1 MTALV
6 VFGMVVLVLRFAV
19 DEAVRIDVRGHHD
32 RLKGHPAD
40 RARTG
45 VIPADLRVHRAPV
58 LDYLVLLGG
67 DRGMTALVVFGMVVL
82 VLRFVVDE
90 AVRIGLESALAVC
103 RAEMEGAAAVPG
115 VMLSCGRVHAHTA
128 NRVQYAG

>member
-19 DEAVRIDVRGHHD
+19 DEAVRIGVRGHHD

-58 LDYLVLLGG
+58 LDYLALLGG
-67 DRGMTALVVFGMVVL
+67 DRGMTALVVFGLVV
-82 VLRFVVDE
+82 VLRFVLDK

-103 RAEMEGAAAVPG
+103 RAEMEGAAAVLG

>member
-6 VFGMVVLVLRFAV
+6 VFGMVVLVRFAV
-19 DEAVRIDVRGHHD
+19 DEAVRIDVGGHHD
-32 RLKGHPAD
+32 RLEGHPTD

-45 VIPADLRVHRAPV
+45 VIPADVRVHRARV
-58 LDYLVLLGG
+58 LDYLALLGG
-67 DRGMTALVVFGMVVL
+67 DRGMTTLVVFGMVLL

-103 RAEMEGAAAVPG
+103 RTEMEGAAAVLG
-115 VMLSCGRVHAHTA
+115 VMLSSGRVHAHTA
-128 NRVQYAG
+128 NRVKYAG